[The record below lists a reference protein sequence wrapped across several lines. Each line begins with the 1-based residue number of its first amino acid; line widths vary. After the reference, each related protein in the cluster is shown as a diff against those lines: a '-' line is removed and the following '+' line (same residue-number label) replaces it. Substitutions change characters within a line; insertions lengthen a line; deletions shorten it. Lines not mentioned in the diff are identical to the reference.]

1 MEALKLS
8 KKSGWQNN
16 KSEGSQV
23 TLRSLSELTGFPMEF
38 IKEELL
44 LDEEEISIS
53 DLRTKMQAFLV
64 NNF

>member
-8 KKSGWQNN
+8 KASGWQNQ
-16 KSEGSQV
+16 KEGSQV
-23 TLRSLSELTGFPMEF
+23 TLRSLSELTGFPIEF

-44 LDEEEISIS
+44 LDGDEVSMP
-53 DLRTKMQAFLV
+53 DLRIKMQAFLV